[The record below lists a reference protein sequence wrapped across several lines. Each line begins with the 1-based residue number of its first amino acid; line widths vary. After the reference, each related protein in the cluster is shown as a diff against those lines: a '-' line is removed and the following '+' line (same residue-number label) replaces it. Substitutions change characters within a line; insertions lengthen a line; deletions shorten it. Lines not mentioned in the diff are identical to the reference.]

1 MSSSHSWLWSS
12 WFWLPEGTTWDAFKS
27 NETIQYPQFR
37 DLSYSILAGIILLAV
52 RICFECFVYLPI
64 GYYGGWMHR
73 KQSLCTRMVDHIHQ
87 LIGYGSNTNKFR
99 RVAETA
105 WRFTFYTSIW
115 VVGLCVLW
123 DQPQLWDVNSSY
135 RDWPNHHI
143 PDKIWYYYIVET
155 GFYWALLFST
165 FAFDVRRSDF
175 WEMMLHHMVTIFLLS
190 MSWTINFVRVGTLIL
205 ISHDSAD
212 ILLELGKLFRYARWS
227 TSTTIV
233 FVILFVC
240 WTGTRLVYFPFW
252 VIHSMLFEA
261 PKFVQK
267 SYRWE
272 NLLQRPMVPRLLMIM
287 LCVLLI
293 LHLFWTFLLLKIAAK
308 SLKSGVD
315 DIREDSESE
324 DDSDSKKR
332 D

>member
-1 MSSSHSWLWSS
+1 M
-12 WFWLPEGTTWDAFKS
+12 
-27 NETIQYPQFR
+27 QYPQFS
-37 DLSYSILAGIILLAV
+37 DLSCSILAGAALLLV
-52 RICFECFVYLPI
+52 RICFECFIYLPI

-73 KQSLCTRMVDHIHQ
+73 KANICTKIVDHIHQ

-105 WRFTFYTSIW
+105 WRFTFYTTIW
-115 VVGLCVLW
+115 FVGLSVLW
-123 DQPQLWDVNSSY
+123 DQPQFWDVNDSY
-135 RDWPNHHI
+135 RDWPHHHI

-175 WEMMLHHMVTIFLLS
+175 WEMMLHHMVTIVLLS

-205 ISHDSAD
+205 IAHDSAD
-212 ILLELGKLFRYARWS
+212 ILLELGKLCRYARWDKA
-227 TSTTIV
+227 TTIIFVV
-233 FVILFVC
+233 FLVC
-240 WTGTRLVYFPFW
+240 WIGTRLIYFPFW
-252 VIHSMLFEA
+252 IIHSMLFEA

-272 NLLQRPMVPRLLMIM
+272 NLLQRPIVPRLFFIM
-287 LCVLLI
+287 LCILLI
-293 LHLFWTFLLLKIAAK
+293 LHLFWTLLLLKIAAK

-315 DIREDSESE
+315 DIREDSDSE
-324 DDSDSKKR
+324 DNDPDSKKR